1 MGFPDLDPML
11 RARVRRLG
19 VESAPEG
26 EFVLYWMRVAMRL
39 HENPALELAVQLAR
53 AQGLPLLIYQG
64 LSERYPFASDR
75 HHRFVLEGACDV
87 AAEARVLEL
96 RYVFDLQRPGARGP
110 YLRRLA
116 ERAACV
122 VADRMP
128 VPHLSLWTERL
139 AERIRTPLLEV
150 DASCL
155 VPLGE
160 SKKAPK
166 RAFAFRD
173 AHRDLREALLREEL
187 TRELHADTELAALP
201 DAEALD
207 LGFEPFDLLPSQG
220 AGQDEAQAWA
230 SRESRLD
237 AAIAS
242 CAIDHSIP
250 AIPHTRGGSQAG
262 YARWAQFRDN
272 GLARYAKDRND
283 PLRSGPDG
291 RGVSCMSAYLHYGH
305 GLAFPHRAAK
315 LTQVRGTR
323 RREVSRRAACLARA
337 LAWHWCAHTTDTL
350 EDSLSRCQTGRRTRS
365 RAHGDDPRGPVLF
378 VADARSR
385 PHRRSSL
392 GCGAALAP
400 ADPRRI
406 AQQRPHDLGEDVSS
420 QWSRQPGESS
430 LHGDGPQ
437 SSLRPRWER
446 DPKLL
451 RRVLWCFGLFDR
463 PFQPR
468 VSPCAASC
476 ATATTTATHAERL
489 DPERVCS
496 SHLWAGGGSSRSAS
510 RSSEPGS
517 PASPVPR
524 TLQDHGHEVLL
535 VDKARGPGGRTST
548 RHAGDF
554 DFDHGACYFTAR
566 DESFLQLVRSW
577 QQLGLVDTWS
587 FRCASLIAATGDSD
601 VGTQID
607 DLVERERFVA
617 RPGMNTLAKHLATD
631 LALRKQARV
640 TKIFGQKGD
649 WTLQLEDG
657 RTLTGFD
664 QVLVTTPAPQALP
677 LLAAAPE
684 LQDEL
689 RTVSYAPCMA
699 LLLGFENL
707 GGAQREHGHRRS
719 RPSAPFDAAFV
730 QNSPFDWISCNSSK
744 PGRLGEPGLESWV
757 AHTSPDW
764 SEEHWDDER
773 AELERALVAAFA
785 RILPNAGRPAHVDLH
800 RWRYARA
807 TTPIQGRRCLHDEK
821 LGLGYAGDAFVDSR
835 IEDAWLSGVALAGR
849 VLAGQTCTG
858 RVLISQH

>member
-26 EFVLYWMRVAMRL
+26 EFVLYWIRVAMRL

-283 PLRSGPDG
+283 PMRSGPDG
-291 RGVSCMSAYLHYGH
+291 RGVSRMSAYLHYGMVSPFRIASQAQQA
-305 GLAFPHRAAK
+305 GGPGAEKYLDE
-315 LTQVRGTR
+315 LLIW
-323 RREVSRRAACLARA
+323 RE
-337 LAWHWCAHTTDTL
+337 LAWHWSAHTADPGAFSSLPDWAQDTL
-350 EDSLSRCQTGRRTRS
+350 
-365 RAHGDDPRGPVLF
+365 RAHGE
-378 VADARSR
+378 
-385 PHRRSSL
+385 
-392 GCGAALAP
+392 
-400 ADPRRI
+400 DPRRPVHAWQTLARARTGDPLWDA
-406 AQQRPHDLGEDVSS
+406 AQRSLLIHGELHNNVRMTWGKSFLQWTRSPEEALSTALDLNH
-420 QWSRQPGESS
+420 RYA
-430 LHGDGPQ
+430 LDG
-437 SSLRPRWER
+437 R
-446 DPKLL
+446 DPSSYGG
-451 RRVLWCFGLFDR
+451 VLWCFGLFDR
-463 PFQPR
+463 PFQPEAPMR
-468 VSPCAASC
+468 GVLRPRD
-476 ATATTTATHAERL
+476 TATHAERL
-489 DPERVCS
+489 DPEEYALRTCGPA
-496 SHLWAGGGSSRSAS
+496 AGRPQRIAVIGAGLA
-510 RSSEPGS
+510 GL
-517 PASPVPR
+517 ACAR

-640 TKIFGQKGD
+640 TEIFGQKGD

-744 PGRLGEPGLESWV
+744 PGRPGEPGLESWV